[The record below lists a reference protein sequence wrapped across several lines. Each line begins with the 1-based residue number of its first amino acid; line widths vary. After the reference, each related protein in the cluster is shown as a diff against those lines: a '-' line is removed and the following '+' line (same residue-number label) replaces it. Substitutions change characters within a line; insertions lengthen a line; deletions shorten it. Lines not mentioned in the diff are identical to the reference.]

1 MMLKSAMFVKKLA
14 VFSSVLSVS
23 GLAAF
28 LLLYFEGRVEFKYFS
43 LPVMACFISVTWLAF
58 SKAAV
63 ETMKAEQSKV
73 KNDDTQA

>member
-1 MMLKSAMFVKKLA
+1 MRLKGAVFVKKLA
-14 VFSSVLSVS
+14 VFSSVISVS
-23 GLAAF
+23 WLAAS

-63 ETMKAEQSKV
+63 ETMKSEQSKV

>member
-1 MMLKSAMFVKKLA
+1 MRLKSAMFVKKLA

-58 SKAAV
+58 SKASV
-63 ETMKAEQSKV
+63 ETMKAERDKAESDETHV
-73 KNDDTQA
+73 